1 MSTIGNLMVTLG
13 LNSKGFQDGINDAEK
28 KSGGLRKTMGT
39 VGKAVAGFGAV
50 AVGTGVA
57 AFAATK
63 KMTDGFDKIA
73 KNSTKLGVSTDAYQ
87 EMDYWAGQNG
97 LSSSTME
104 RAVGRLNQRIGRAAD
119 GNEKYSEVLEKM
131 GINMDDV
138 REGTVSTEDA
148 MAQSIK
154 SLSEMSSEQEK
165 SAAASELFGTK
176 LARDL
181 MPALQD
187 GSLSLEEAAKKA
199 EELGIIV
206 DGDALSAAE
215 EFQDTWDDL
224 TRSLAVFGQKILI
237 ELMPI
242 FQMLMDWILD
252 NMPAIQNVFSTVFGV
267 IQSLIVWLSDGIKS
281 LIGWFNEWRSSNNE
295 ALSGIWEAFQ
305 QYLGFI
311 IEYWTEIFVSAREIV
326 SEVFTFIVD
335 FISEAL
341 SMIYEFWEEYGTSIL
356 ETATQIFEDVRAV
369 VDTVF
374 TAVWEIIQEL
384 LGRVVEFIKNSLEKI
399 KEFWDENGDAIMAI
413 VETVFGVIRTIIE
426 EVMPIITDVIRIAW
440 DVIETIFDT
449 TLDVIMGLIEFFIGF
464 FTADFEKMDEAIR
477 TIVQSMWEGIKSLF
491 ASAWDLISG
500 PLNDLDQLLTGWF
513 DDLMDSAVQWGKN
526 MIQGFIDGIGSM
538 GKNIRESVSG
548 VMGNIGD
555 YLKFWSPA
563 KKGEGRYITHWG
575 ANMVDGFLDGVKA
588 EASEAGK
595 IMNDLVHSM
604 NPDNM
609 IDLSALLP
617 SGVLNEAVA
626 QMPST
631 QTSPDKSSGGGGTSF
646 ETIYQNLERMFEGA
660 TFYVRSEEDIR
671 KLARELFK
679 YIEEQKRKG
688 GGTV

>member
-28 KSGGLRKTMGT
+28 KSGGLKKTVGT
-39 VGKAVAGFGAV
+39 VGKAVAGLGAI

-57 AFAATK
+57 AFAVTK
-63 KMTDGFDKIA
+63 KMTEGFDKIA

-97 LSSSTME
+97 LSTGTME

-119 GNEKYSEVLEKM
+119 GNEKYSEILENM
-131 GINMDDV
+131 GINMDEV
-138 REGTVSTEDA
+138 RAGTVSTEDA
-148 MAQSIK
+148 MVQSIQA
-154 SLSEMSSEQEK
+154 LSEMSTEQEK

-187 GSLSLEEAAKKA
+187 GSLSLEDAAKKA
-199 EELGIIV
+199 KELGIIV

-215 EFQDTWDDL
+215 DFQDTWDDL
-224 TRSLAVFGQKILI
+224 TRSMAVFGQKVLI

-242 FQMLMDWILD
+242 FQMLMDWILS
-252 NMPAIQNVFSTVFGV
+252 NLPAIQDMFSTVFGV
-267 IQSLIVWLSDGIKS
+267 IQTLIVWLSDSIQS
-281 LIGWFNEWRSSNNE
+281 VIGWFNEWKSTNDDV
-295 ALSGIWEAFQ
+295 LSGIWEAFQ

-311 IEYWTEIFVSAREIV
+311 IEYWTEIFGTAKEIV
-326 SEVFTFIVD
+326 TEVFNFIVE
-335 FISEAL
+335 FIGQAL
-341 SMIYEFWEEYGTSIL
+341 QYIYDFWEKYGTSIL
-356 ETATQIFEDVRAV
+356 ETATQIFEDVRAI

-374 TAVWEIIQEL
+374 TAIWEIIQEML
-384 LGRVVEFIKNSLEKI
+384 SVIVDFIKSSLETI
-399 KEFWDENGDAIMAI
+399 REFWDENGESIMTI
-413 VETVFGVIRTIIE
+413 VQTVFGVIREVIE
-426 EVMPIITDVIRIAW
+426 KVMPIITDIIKIAW
-440 DVIETIFDT
+440 DVIETIFGT

-464 FTADFEKMDEAIR
+464 FTADFEKMDAAILS
-477 TIVQSMWEGIKSLF
+477 IVESMWEGIKNLF
-491 ASAWDLISG
+491 AAAWDLISG
-500 PLNDLDQLLTGWF
+500 PLNELDKLLTGWF
-513 DDLMDSAVQWGKN
+513 DDLMTSAIQWGKN
-526 MIQGFIDGIGSM
+526 MIQGFIDGISSM
-538 GKNIRESVSG
+538 GKNIREAVTG
-548 VMGNIGD
+548 VMSNIGD

-575 ANMVDGFLDGVKA
+575 ANMVDGFLDGVRD

-595 IMNDLVHSM
+595 IMNDLVQSM
-604 NPDNM
+604 NPDKLM
-609 IDLSALLP
+609 DLSSILP
-617 SGVLNEAVA
+617 AGVLNSAVA

-631 QTSPDKSSGGGGTSF
+631 QMSSDKSSGGGGTSF

-660 TFYVRSEEDIR
+660 TFYVRSEEDIK
-671 KLARELFK
+671 KLARELFR